1 MWEEILR
8 NIPIALLAT
17 IYVFDVAEI
26 MSLIPELKGKELEQA
41 SASPTRLSVFL
52 LSCCPYSVNQQCSR
66 NIFDSHS

>member
-26 MSLIPELKGKELEQA
+26 MSLIPELKGKELDIA
-41 SASPTRLSVFL
+41 STSLIRLLASVLNCHRGSI
-52 LSCCPYSVNQQCSR
+52 N
-66 NIFDSHS
+66 